1 MFRGNVR
8 NKQRRANEE
17 PPNVAPRQKV
27 FFARPLAPRKVKS
40 DPKHNQKVD
49 ADDRQIQIRKCLMR
63 RGNLCRKKHSSLP
76 WAPSP
81 PWRAA
86 LTVFSCDFAAGS
98 ALRSL
103 QHHLFPLNAGFVP
116 SSPNFRKLFLAP
128 LPFLRDTVGRC
139 IGAKR

>member
-1 MFRGNVR
+1 NMCRGNVR
-8 NKQRRANEE
+8 NKPRRANEE

-27 FFARPLAPRKVKS
+27 FFARPLAPRKVES

-63 RGNLCRKKHSSLP
+63 CGNLCRKKHSSLP

-86 LTVFSCDFAAGS
+86 LTVFFLRFCDRIGPAESTTPSLHAQCQ
-98 ALRSL
+98 LRSRPHDIT
-103 QHHLFPLNAGFVP
+103 Q
-116 SSPNFRKLFLAP
+116 
-128 LPFLRDTVGRC
+128 T
-139 IGAKR
+139 